1 MATVADKPRLDKPDR
16 LAEQM
21 ADGCPSL
28 VEAAHRLRLNVTD
41 AERMWKGIVR
51 KLGAQAR

>member
-1 MATVADKPRLDKPDR
+1 MATVAEKPRLDKPDR

-28 VEAAHRLRLNVTD
+28 VEAAHRLRLSVTD
-41 AERMWKGIVR
+41 ADRMWKGIVR
-51 KLGAQAR
+51 KLGWQAR